1 MLHMDGMDDIFIK
14 GARLR
19 GKDELY
25 SIYIQNGKIISI
37 KEAGETQKAQIEID
51 AKGRLVTE
59 SYVIAHVHLDKVGTW
74 DIAGDTAVR
83 AYHRM
88 DNSSAKDAIMTA
100 SKVKASYTVESV
112 KERASRYLML
122 AKKYGVSHIRAFAD
136 VDTKAKLMA
145 VDALCELREQLKSE
159 ISIQVVAFPQDGVIM
174 EPGAE
179 ELVRKALDK
188 GADVVGGIPWIE
200 RTEEDQRAHIQKMI
214 NLAVEYNKPVAML
227 VDDAANKELH
237 TVEMLA
243 EMAHRAG
250 LDGRVEACHARA
262 LQLYDDSR
270 LREVA
275 QKIRTAGMGLVTDPH
290 TGPLHIPVEKLARYG
305 VDIAIGQDD
314 CSDAYYP
321 YGRCKMTEVAF
332 LASHLLWRMDYEG
345 VDRIYDMVTTSP
357 ARIIGVND
365 FGLKA
370 GNTAN
375 LVILPAKSV
384 MEALTFQVEPDYVV
398 SQGHLTLRR

>member
-1 MLHMDGMDDIFIK
+1 MDGMDDIFIK

-25 SIYIQNGKIISI
+25 SIYIQGGIIRSI

-51 AKGRLVTE
+51 AEGRLVTE

-74 DIAGDTAVR
+74 NIAGDAVAR
-83 AYHRM
+83 AYHKI
-88 DNSSAKDAIMTA
+88 DNTSAREAIMAA
-100 SKVKASYTVESV
+100 SKVKASYTVDGIR
-112 KERASRYLML
+112 ERASRYLML

-145 VDALCELREQLKSE
+145 VDALCELREQLKAE
-159 ISIQVVAFPQDGVIM
+159 ISIQVVAFPQDGVVM

-179 ELVRKALDK
+179 ELVRKAIER

-200 RTEEDQRAHIQKMI
+200 RSEEDQRTHIRKMLDI
-214 NLAVEYNKPVAML
+214 AVEYNKPVAML
-227 VDDAANKELH
+227 VDDAANRELH

-262 LQLYDDSR
+262 LQLYDDTK
-270 LREVA
+270 LKEVA
-275 QKIRTAGMGLVTDPH
+275 QKIRTAGMGVVTDPH

-314 CSDAYYP
+314 CNDAYYP

-332 LASHLLWRMDYEG
+332 LASHLLWRMDFEG
-345 VDRIYDMVTTSP
+345 VERIYDMITTNP
-357 ARIIGVND
+357 ARIIGAED
-365 FGLKA
+365 FGLKE
-370 GNTAN
+370 GKTAN
-375 LVILPAKSV
+375 LVLLPAKSI
-384 MEALTFQVEPDYVV
+384 MEALAFQVEPDYVV
-398 SQGHLTLRR
+398 SQGHLTVRR

>member
-1 MLHMDGMDDIFIK
+1 MDDIFIK

-25 SIYIQNGKIISI
+25 SIYIQGGIIRSI

-51 AKGRLVTE
+51 AEGRLVTE

-74 DIAGDTAVR
+74 NIAGDAVAR
-83 AYHRM
+83 AYHKI
-88 DNSSAKDAIMTA
+88 DNTSAREAIMAA
-100 SKVKASYTVESV
+100 SKVKASYTVDGIR
-112 KERASRYLML
+112 ERASRYLML

-145 VDALCELREQLKSE
+145 VDALCELREQLKAE
-159 ISIQVVAFPQDGVIM
+159 ISIQVVAFPQDGVVM

-179 ELVRKALDK
+179 ELVRKAIER

-200 RTEEDQRAHIQKMI
+200 RSEEDQRTHIRKMLDI
-214 NLAVEYNKPVAML
+214 AVEYNKPVAML
-227 VDDAANKELH
+227 VDDAANRELH

-262 LQLYDDSR
+262 LQLYDDTK
-270 LREVA
+270 LKEVA
-275 QKIRTAGMGLVTDPH
+275 QKIRTAGMGVVTDPH

-314 CSDAYYP
+314 CNDAYYP

-332 LASHLLWRMDYEG
+332 LASHLLWRMDFEG
-345 VDRIYDMVTTSP
+345 VERIYDMITTNP
-357 ARIIGVND
+357 ARIIGAED
-365 FGLKA
+365 FGLKE
-370 GNTAN
+370 GKTAN
-375 LVILPAKSV
+375 LVLLPAKSI
-384 MEALTFQVEPDYVV
+384 MEALAFQVEPDYVV
-398 SQGHLTLRR
+398 SQGHLTVRR